1 MDSVS
6 KETTPFNQIFGG
18 YIRQEVT
25 CLRCKHVS
33 TTYQRFMDILVE
45 IQQANTI
52 EDALVQFFKQKRLG
66 QPGDPASLYKCEK
79 CKFKFCVLVNYLT
92 IVRKSSYQFWK
103 WIGLDNKKESCVYV
117 VAISFPHSKKSNL
130 GKTRSNGFRSMIAS
144 LQFNNLNLQFGN
156 FQLYQF
162 WNMAIFDFGN
172 LVEMQQPNTIEILVH
187 FFK

>member
-52 EDALVQFFKQKRLG
+52 EDALAHFFKQKRLG

-79 CKFKFCVLVNYLT
+79 CKFKFCFFWSIIWHHKKIKLSVLKMNL
-92 IVRKSSYQFWK
+92 
-103 WIGLDNKKESCVYV
+103 LDNKKESCVYV
-117 VAISFPHSKKSNL
+117 VAFSFPHSKMWKKKKNL
-130 GKTRSNGFRSMIAS
+130 SKTRTEGLLSLIAS
-144 LQFNNLNLQFGN
+144 LKFNNS
-156 FQLYQF
+156 
-162 WNMAIFDFGN
+162 
-172 LVEMQQPNTIEILVH
+172 PIL
-187 FFK
+187 

>member
-1 MDSVS
+1 MPIDLCREQWILCTLEKIITYYTYFFYFYFRYLIESLQRSYLNTIPGSKQLDSVS

-52 EDALVQFFKQKRLG
+52 EDALAHFFKQKRLG

-79 CKFKFCVLVNYLT
+79 CKFKFCCLVNYLT
-92 IVRKSSYQFWK
+92 S
-103 WIGLDNKKESCVYV
+103 
-117 VAISFPHSKKSNL
+117 
-130 GKTRSNGFRSMIAS
+130 
-144 LQFNNLNLQFGN
+144 
-156 FQLYQF
+156 
-162 WNMAIFDFGN
+162 
-172 LVEMQQPNTIEILVH
+172 
-187 FFK
+187 